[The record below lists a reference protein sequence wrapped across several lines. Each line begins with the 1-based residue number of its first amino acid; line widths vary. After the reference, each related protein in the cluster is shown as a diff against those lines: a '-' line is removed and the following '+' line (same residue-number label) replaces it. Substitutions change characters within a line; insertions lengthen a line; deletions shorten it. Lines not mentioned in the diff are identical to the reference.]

1 MLWLTIDKS
10 RLQGI
15 LLSFYGNYPK
25 NSLSW
30 DFSISIWN
38 MVSYDFP
45 LYMLKIETMTR
56 GTNSMPFHDLQRDH
70 LRSTSGIICGSG
82 SFAAQFG
89 NHFQSG
95 DHLRSGIICGW
106 GSFAALYSTETTLA
120 FIRQRFWFT
129 QGRHEVKRVLRKCL
143 ACKCCQIQPIQQK
156 MAPLPAER
164 VQIAPPF
171 TNIGLD
177 FTGPLYRKV
186 KGSSK
191 PTTQRSVCAFSSA
204 KILVQFI

>member
-1 MLWLTIDKS
+1 MTELALLIQSQFSLRLNCYEMLWLTIDKS

-82 SFAAQFG
+82 SFAVQFG

-95 DHLRSGIICGW
+95 DHLRSGIICGAVQYRDNP
-106 GSFAALYSTETTLA
+106 SLSPSAFLVHTRTT
-120 FIRQRFWFT
+120 
-129 QGRHEVKRVLRKCL
+129 
-143 ACKCCQIQPIQQK
+143 
-156 MAPLPAER
+156 
-164 VQIAPPF
+164 
-171 TNIGLD
+171 
-177 FTGPLYRKV
+177 
-186 KGSSK
+186 
-191 PTTQRSVCAFSSA
+191 
-204 KILVQFI
+204 